1 MRRKIERLENGNL
14 QVTVGFCFRN
24 RSNSRKIVSGDGE
37 DVQMATFDTMMI
49 AIAREPGKVA
59 WTMRLAMLA
68 PDIIHRILSGD
79 IPQNLTLEKLR
90 APLPDLW
97 EEQRAMLFGESSGR
111 IAGRRTVMFGGLLA
125 TSPVQLEWS
134 SSFTSPAAYPEHRN
148 VVGYS
153 SGQGSGSPRYL
164 KYRCPQSLMA
174 SIIEALDCPSSVSEY
189 SVFGGITGK
198 SCRFTIPSASI
209 SRSCW
214 LSIFAVACGMAFW
227 SSLKRMTPALFRCQ
241 TMIAL
246 SFPPSTP
253 RVASTEQ
260 CHFIAF
266 CLSMSLCSR

>member
-111 IAGRRTVMFGGLLA
+111 IAGRRTVMFGGLFA